1 MEWNMGKLA
10 ILAAVLA
17 GAMIASVPH
26 TISATQEVNGTQ
38 HPASY
43 TVNGAARVTCTR
55 AVQSAG
61 LKPGGPRPA
70 CYLAGPGLGKQV
82 PVNASAETN
91 GPGTV
96 TLTCS
101 GQGRLGCTV
110 RIDD

>member
-1 MEWNMGKLA
+1 MERHTGKLA
-10 ILAAVLA
+10 ILAATLVA
-17 GAMIASVPH
+17 AAIASVPH
-26 TISATQEVNGTQ
+26 TISATQEINGSQ
-38 HPASY
+38 HPATY
-43 TVNGAARVTCTR
+43 TVNGTARITCIKAT
-55 AVQSAG
+55 QSAAP
-61 LKPGGPRPA
+61 KPGAARPA

-82 PVNASAETN
+82 KVNGSTETN

>member
-1 MEWNMGKLA
+1 MERNTGKLA
-10 ILAAVLA
+10 ILAAILVTA
-17 GAMIASVPH
+17 AIASVPH

-38 HPASY
+38 HPAAY
-43 TVNGAARVTCTR
+43 TVNGAARITCTR

-82 PVNASAETN
+82 EVNGFAETN

-101 GQGRLGCTV
+101 GQGRLGCTI